1 MHIESSFYDGKLT
14 MRLNGELD
22 LVVAEKFRS
31 EADMMLLKYNPKLI
45 VINLEAVPFID
56 SSGLGALLGR
66 YKKISESGGKIVLVA
81 VKTPVMRILELS
93 GFNKIMEIHGGN
105 DSDISFGQG

>member
-1 MHIESSFYDGKLT
+1 MHIESSIDEGKLT

-22 LVVAEKFRS
+22 LVVAEKFRA
-31 EADMMLLKYNPKLI
+31 EADAMLLKYNPKLM

-66 YKKISESGGKIVLVA
+66 YKKISEAGGKIVLVA

-93 GFNKIMEIHGGN
+93 GFHKIMEIHRGN
-105 DSDISFGQG
+105 DSDTSYGQG